1 MMLQSYVFLLELML
15 LNHEKKKRKQNND
28 KNTRIGKRE
37 KE

>member
-15 LNHEKKKRKQNND
+15 LNHEKKRKQNND